1 MLFSNEALK
10 VLDMDLV
17 LMDGGE
23 LVCCYQGAPRW
34 ARGPLLS
41 EKDRSRVMPQSVRMK
56 WERCREVNHSAKAI
70 CASRPPGGRWS
81 ERDCQQGLWKQI
93 TRSSS
98 RKNRHSRVPRFAEA
112 EELVRDAG
120 ERRYLIGHAEK
131 ARH

>member
-1 MLFSNEALK
+1 M
-10 VLDMDLV
+10 
-17 LMDGGE
+17 
-23 LVCCYQGAPRW
+23 R
-34 ARGPLLS
+34 RGPLLS
-41 EKDRSRVMPQSVRMK
+41 EEDGSRRHLPQSAKMK

-93 TRSSS
+93 MRSSS
-98 RKNRHSRVPRFAEA
+98 GKNRHSRVPRFAEA

-120 ERRYLIGHAEK
+120 ERRDLIGHAEK